1 MNDDDMLAATRSSLT
16 SVKDSLTDVHMNERP
31 EAIMARAR
39 GRRMR
44 RGLPVA
50 GAGGLALGVGLAL
63 ALSGGSP
70 AAPGGSL
77 ASPGGSLAAPG
88 GSPGARAVHVN
99 LAAWSV
105 NTTSDGL
112 VNVTIR
118 ELKDPAGL
126 GKTLADAGVPV
137 KVTSGRVCASADE
150 ARLPQVVRKLPGT
163 GDVVLTIN
171 PKAMPA
177 GTELVIGIG
186 RFGSGPHRGM
196 IAAAFGLTKQ
206 GVPLDCHGTKAGAG
220 SGGVQLGA
228 RWRPISARRAAGP
241 VPPPAQRARPA
252 ALSWC
257 SVQPRPAGS
266 SGRVSA
272 VKISAARR

>member
-1 MNDDDMLAATRSSLT
+1 MNDDDILAATRSSLI
-16 SVKDSLTDVHMNERP
+16 SVKDSLTDVHMNQP
-31 EAIMARAR
+31 PGAIMARAR
-39 GRRMR
+39 GRRLR

-70 AAPGGSL
+70 AAPDGSL
-77 ASPGGSLAAPG
+77 ASPGGSPA
-88 GSPGARAVHVN
+88 ARAVHVN

-105 NTTSDGL
+105 NTTPAGL

-137 KVTSGRVCASADE
+137 MVTSGRVCASDYE
-150 ARLPQVVRKLPGT
+150 ARLPQVARKLPGN

-186 RFGSGPHRGM
+186 HFGSGPNRGM
-196 IAAAFGLTKQ
+196 IAAAFGLAKK
-206 GVPLDCHGTKAGAG
+206 GV
-220 SGGVQLGA
+220 S
-228 RWRPISARRAAGP
+228 
-241 VPPPAQRARPA
+241 
-252 ALSWC
+252 LSC
-257 SVQPRPAGS
+257 PG
-266 SGRVSA
+266 
-272 VKISAARR
+272 K

>member
-77 ASPGGSLAAPG
+77 ASPSGSLAAPG
-88 GSPGARAVHVN
+88 GSPGAWAVHVN

-105 NTTSDGL
+105 NTTLNGL
-112 VNVTIR
+112 VDVTIR

-137 KVTSGRVCASADE
+137 KVTSGRVCASDYE
-150 ARLPQVVRKLPGT
+150 ARLPQVVRKLPGS

-171 PKAMPA
+171 PRAMPA

-186 RFGSGPHRGM
+186 HFGSGPHRGDDRSRVRPDQEGGP
-196 IAAAFGLTKQ
+196 AGLPRHEDR
-206 GVPLDCHGTKAGAG
+206 GRL
-220 SGGVQLGA
+220 
-228 RWRPISARRAAGP
+228 RWRQVRRPLAP
-241 VPPPAQRARPA
+241 DF
-252 ALSWC
+252 S
-257 SVQPRPAGS
+257 
-266 SGRVSA
+266 
-272 VKISAARR
+272 